1 VEAGLSPTLLARV
14 SFEPAA
20 EADAHALAD
29 LRVAAM
35 RASLEHIGRFDPARA
50 RTRFLDTWCADQT
63 RHVVV
68 DGQRVGCVVVRPID
82 GGLLLDHLYVRPGL
96 QGRGI
101 GAAVLADVFA
111 HADARGCGVRVGA
124 LRDSDANRFYTR
136 HGFQLV
142 ERGAHDNYYR
152 RPPAAP
158 GPTR

>member
-1 VEAGLSPTLLARV
+1 MEAGLTTTRLARV

-20 EADAHALAD
+20 EADAHALAE

-35 RASLEHIGRFDPARA
+35 RASLEHIGRFDPQRA
-50 RTRFLDTWCADQT
+50 RTRFLDTWRADHT

-68 DGQRVGCVVVRPID
+68 DGLRVGCVVVRPIE

-111 HADARGCGVRVGA
+111 RADALGCGLRVGA
-124 LRDSDANRFYTR
+124 LRDSDANRFYAR

-142 ERGAHDNYYR
+142 ERGEWDNYYR
-152 RPPAAP
+152 RPPSPAA
-158 GPTR
+158 TH

>member
-1 VEAGLSPTLLARV
+1 VEAGLSPARGARV

-35 RASLEHIGRFDPARA
+35 RASLEHIGRFDAARA
-50 RTRFLDTWCADQT
+50 RMRFLDAWCAEQT

-68 DGQRVGCVVVRPID
+68 DGQCVVVRPVH
-82 GGLLLDHLYVRPGL
+82 GGLLLDHLYVRPGF

-124 LRDSDANRFYTR
+124 LRDSDANRFYLR

-142 ERGAHDNYYR
+142 ERGEHDNDYR
-152 RPPAAP
+152 RPPHGPAAL
-158 GPTR
+158 R

>member
-1 VEAGLSPTLLARV
+1 MEAGLSPTCVARV
-14 SFEPAA
+14 SFEPAV
-20 EADAHALAD
+20 EADAPALAD

-35 RASLEHIGRFDPARA
+35 RTSLERIGRFDAARA
-50 RTRFLDTWCADQT
+50 RTRFLDAWRAEQT

-82 GGLLLDHLYVRPGL
+82 GGLLLDHLYVHPAF

-124 LRDSDANRFYTR
+124 LRDSDANRFYAR

-142 ERGAHDNYYR
+142 ERGEWDNYYR
-152 RPPAAP
+152 RPPR
-158 GPTR
+158 G